1 MPPVSPLLRELPFD
15 SSELTWKD
23 FEELVKQIAQHPKGE
38 GYKNVLRYGHSG
50 QAQDGIDVLAYD
62 EYAKCH
68 YVFQCKHVR
77 DVKRGSLL
85 SWVKEFLSGEFAKTA
100 HKYYLCLATNISDT
114 RLIREWGE
122 CQSLLLD
129 KKIEGVLWARSQLED
144 KLRELPSLVTQY
156 FGASYAQRFCQRV
169 EFFDTAQKINKLYR
183 TKYCSDTSLGRF
195 IALENESV
203 HCSIML
209 PGDGSMN
216 CSATLTFAREDLS
229 GVTTVL
235 SSSTLLGWLRWRA
248 YVERCTGRPYG
259 VISHNSDQ
267 YIFQTPSTLLLLN
280 QAEVENLDWIFEKAW
295 PEVLKAL
302 SEQEATWR
310 TLRFKK
316 IPHLSEL
323 TYALVDVDL
332 RLWRVIQEFA
342 AAHDVAKGD
351 SPWHIFDAAS
361 GPLKV
366 YVPNA
371 TDTLDAG
378 YHLIMYAYGTEG
390 IVLPSDS
397 YVQLGWS
404 PQYLPNS
411 DKQGFAPRRN
421 WDAQYCHDW
430 LMDNLLPQVLKWD
443 YQRSLARRH
452 KSWLDFLRKPKN
464 MPVLQKVKDWA
475 TSCAMSDAREWSG
488 APIRD
493 VETGLHSLRKVA
505 HALQSHFNID
515 WDVPILSSFLVAAL
529 HVVEPLAPYAEP
541 LDEYYMRGKLDLPPN
556 VPFVE
561 AVRNMRESISATP
574 NWYSFDLA
582 LRCVCAVLDDAID
595 VPLQELN
602 FAASQLRIIW
612 QRYQEDIL
620 CRQL

>member
-1 MPPVSPLLRELPFD
+1 MPPVSPLLRELPFN
-15 SSELTWKD
+15 SSELTWQD
-23 FEELVKQIAQHPKGE
+23 FEELIKQIAQHPKGE

-50 QAQDGIDVLAYD
+50 QAQDGVDVFAYD

-77 DVKRGSLL
+77 EVKRGSLR
-85 SWVKEFLSGEFAKTA
+85 SWVNDFLLGKFGKTA
-100 HKYYLCLATNISDT
+100 EKYYLCLATNISDT
-114 RLIREWGE
+114 QLIREWGE
-122 CQSLLLD
+122 CQGLLLEN
-129 KKIEGVLWARSQLED
+129 KIEGVLWARSQLED
-144 KLRELPSLVTQY
+144 KLRELPSVVTQY
-156 FGASYAQRFCQRV
+156 FGASYAERFCQGV
-169 EFFDTAQKINKLYR
+169 ELNGSPKMDKQYR
-183 TKYCSDTSLGRF
+183 TKYCSDFSLGRF
-195 IALENESV
+195 IALENENV

-216 CSATLTFAREDLS
+216 CSATLTFSRHDLS

-248 YVERCTGRPYG
+248 YVEFCTERPYG
-259 VISHNSDQ
+259 VKTHNSDQ

-280 QAEVENLDWIFEKAW
+280 QAEVENLDWVFEKAW

-302 SEQEATWR
+302 STQESIWR

-323 TYALVDVDL
+323 TYALVDVEL

-342 AAHDVAKGD
+342 TVHDVANGD

-378 YHLIMYAYGTEG
+378 YHLIMYAYNTEG

-397 YVQLGWS
+397 CVQLGWS
-404 PQYLPNS
+404 PQYLPDS
-411 DKQGFAPRRN
+411 DRQGFTPRKN
-421 WDAQYCHDW
+421 WDAEYCHDW
-430 LMDNLLPQVLKWD
+430 LMNNLLPQVLKWD
-443 YQRSLARRH
+443 YQRSLASRS
-452 KSWLDFLRKPKN
+452 KSWLDFLRKPKK
-464 MPVLQKVKDWA
+464 MPVLQKVEDWA
-475 TSCAMSDAREWSG
+475 TSRAMSDAREWSG
-488 APIRD
+488 APIAD
-493 VETGLHSLRKVA
+493 VKTGLHSLRNVA
-505 HALQSHFNID
+505 RRLQAHFNID
-515 WDVPILSSFLVAAL
+515 WNVPIPKSFLVASL
-529 HVVEPLAPYAEP
+529 QVTERLAPYANP
-541 LDEYYMRGKLDLPPN
+541 LDEYYMRGKLDLPSDI
-556 VPFVE
+556 PFVQ
-561 AVRNMRESISATP
+561 AVRNLRESINSMP
-574 NWYSFDLA
+574 NWYTFDLS